1 MGKISIKG
9 ADGQLIDFHVG
20 TKYAKTIE
28 RFFFAVEYMEVVEE
42 PVVTVNS
49 DHKCFM
55 AWKAKNRKTGE
66 INSYGVTLTYMGN
79 VPRIY
84 SMTSEKVRRH
94 LKAVRDCRKEAERA
108 RKQKGIVEP
117 GRC

>member
-1 MGKISIKG
+1 MSKISIKG

-20 TKYAKTIE
+20 TKYAKAID

-42 PVVTVNS
+42 PVVTVNR

-66 INSYGVTLTYMGN
+66 INSYGVTLTLSL
-79 VPRIY
+79 I
-84 SMTSEKVRRH
+84 H
-94 LKAVRDCRKEAERA
+94 
-108 RKQKGIVEP
+108 I
-117 GRC
+117 